1 MSPRRAAQNRGAG
14 MYQKALQGSSPKEYI
29 RAEDN
34 SVRIHKE
41 REEMILPML
50 INQKLPVLK
59 STMQVKTTDRRRKTV
74 NKTSMHTQKESSSQ
88 LNDKLLG
95 MNSTGQSP
103 EGFRPD

>member
-1 MSPRRAAQNRGAG
+1 
-14 MYQKALQGSSPKEYI
+14 MYQKAIQGSSPREYI

-34 SVRIHKE
+34 RVHKDL
-41 REEMILPML
+41 EEMILPML

-59 STMQVKTTDRRRKTV
+59 STMQVKTTERKRKTV
-74 NKTSMHTQKESSSQ
+74 NKTSMHTQKESSYH

-103 EGFRPD
+103 AGFKPD

>member
-1 MSPRRAAQNRGAG
+1 MQNRGAG

-34 SVRIHKE
+34 SVRVHKE
-41 REEMILPML
+41 RDEMILPML

-59 STMQVKTTDRRRKTV
+59 STMQVKLTERRRKTV
-74 NKTSMHTQKESSSQ
+74 NKTSMHTQKESSYH
-88 LNDKLLG
+88 LNDKIIG

-103 EGFRPD
+103 EGFKPD